1 MLKRVGMMLDPNSM
15 FGNEFEAVRLNVARS
30 GTAKDPERFN
40 PNDAKSEFGADW
52 GLTTCV
58 QSISSQLAAKCKNCS
73 MVGIRKE
80 DSRRAYIFHLFD
92 NDDNVK
98 DFTKKYSLFS

>member
-1 MLKRVGMMLDPNSM
+1 LEFRIYHRQPICFFLTPALAKIQKNTTIQKEIDRDMLKRVGMMLDPN
-15 FGNEFEAVRLNVARS
+15 
-30 GTAKDPERFN
+30 
-40 PNDAKSEFGADW
+40 
-52 GLTTCV
+52 
-58 QSISSQLAAKCKNCS
+58 S

-80 DSRRAYIFHLFD
+80 DSRRAYIFHPFD